1 LLELPVVQDRHMVP
15 DFGLHQRVALVTG
28 CTSPLGSSIARMLAN
43 HGAWI
48 ALNYFADNRAAK
60 SLLDTIRSE
69 GGRAMLAAG
78 SVRDAEGVWKVA
90 RYVEAEWAQIDI
102 LVHVASLLT
111 GAEYIDNPAPLLAE
125 LLPGM
130 QERQWGR
137 IVIFGTQYKRGEP
150 FAEPLSNNV
159 VIHRV
164 NLASGVDDEALARL
178 TVFLASEWEM
188 CLT

>member
-1 LLELPVVQDRHMVP
+1 MVP
-15 DFGLHQRVALVTG
+15 DFGLQRRVALITG
-28 CTSPLGSSIARMLAN
+28 CTSSLGSTIARTLAS

-60 SLLDTIRSE
+60 SLLDTIRSQ

-111 GAEYIDNPAPLLAE
+111 GAEAIDDPAPLLAE
-125 LLPGM
+125 LTPGM
-130 QERQWGR
+130 IERGWGR
-137 IVIFGTQYKRGEP
+137 VVMFGTQYQHGESLLESLNDDVLIYRINLVR
-150 FAEPLSNNV
+150 AVDNEPLT
-159 VIHRV
+159 
-164 NLASGVDDEALARL
+164 RL
-178 TVFLASEWEM
+178 TLVLVSEWEM
-188 CLT
+188 QLT